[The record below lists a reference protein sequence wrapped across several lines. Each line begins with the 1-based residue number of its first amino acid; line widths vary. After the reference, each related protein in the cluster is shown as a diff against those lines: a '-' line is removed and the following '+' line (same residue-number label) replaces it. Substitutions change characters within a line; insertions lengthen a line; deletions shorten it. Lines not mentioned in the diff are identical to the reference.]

1 MQDNLTVYDKLKTY
15 CRRNGHTF
23 IHCPGKKNLTRL
35 VQHKCKDRGKTQMFL
50 CRDTVR
56 AARCEPRH
64 NTSTSK
70 DLPSLYLWRYWDAE
84 KKVAKYMK
92 QIITGEDRSHDGMYL
107 PKLDAEDW
115 EGLDDSQKTA
125 VEYIRSKP
133 LTILSGMGGCGKT
146 TVIAKLVTT
155 YFQHRKLEQE
165 RKLLPDGSSEEL
177 ERKLLPNVSSEEL
190 DRKLSPDDIS
200 EEPEILLTAPTGKAA
215 SLLGKKC
222 DLSSHTIHS
231 VIYSHMVWKKTVK
244 YEYSEAKWKFAS
256 TEMLVVDE
264 CSMVAVTIIA
274 RLLEILLKDSRLCK
288 VVLVGDIRQLPSIE
302 PGNFFEDTF
311 KIAEEQGLGV
321 DLKTNHRVDEGG
333 KSIVKNAKRI
343 SRMKMPKFDEETYT
357 LPKESGCRFHLLRID
372 SDVRDVKEEGKFVWC
387 SQFNYNVRANVY
399 NVEKVSYF

>member
-1 MQDNLTVYDKLKTY
+1 M
-15 CRRNGHTF
+15 
-23 IHCPGKKNLTRL
+23 
-35 VQHKCKDRGKTQMFL
+35 
-50 CRDTVR
+50 
-56 AARCEPRH
+56 
-64 NTSTSK
+64 
-70 DLPSLYLWRYWDAE
+70 
-84 KKVAKYMK
+84 
-92 QIITGEDRSHDGMYL
+92 
-107 PKLDAEDW
+107 
-115 EGLDDSQKTA
+115 
-125 VEYIRSKP
+125 
-133 LTILSGMGGCGKT
+133 
-146 TVIAKLVTT
+146 
-155 YFQHRKLEQE
+155 
-165 RKLLPDGSSEEL
+165 LPDGSSEEL
-177 ERKLLPNVSSEEL
+177 ERKLSPN
-190 DRKLSPDDIS
+190 DIS

-372 SDVRDVKEEGKFVWC
+372 SDVRDVKEEGKFVGVVNLIIKSEQMC
-387 SQFNYNVRANVY
+387 TMLRKSATFESKHIPA
-399 NVEKVSYF
+399 